1 MQGLQRV
8 LKAASGEHSGGKAA
22 THQYRNDSLQL
33 LVVAGAGIFQG
44 RVKLEVRNA
53 KRQEEQGDPNRQLL
67 RSLITGG
74 GGRYYALVSAA
85 GGCPGNVAGRNG
97 GSIRAGN

>member
-53 KRQEEQGDPNRQLL
+53 KTQEEQGDPNMRRL

-74 GGRYYALVSAA
+74 GGSIGRYCVLVSA
-85 GGCPGNVAGRNG
+85 AGRNG